1 MQILKFLDLFFGA
14 FINVLL
20 CLYIVNNLFINN
32 KIKNVKKEYRYVFI
46 ISFIIC
52 IINMFNKYTF
62 KIVLTSP
69 FIVYLIKKVFCINY
83 KKSILY
89 CFISVICIFFSELIG
104 SIIFFFIP
112 FDYDFIFNNIL
123 GTTLGNIIIFII
135 SYIILKIKIFKII
148 FNKLDNYFIRKKI
161 SLYIYL
167 VIIILLSAIGHKN
180 FFNVNTILDLVVNF
194 IILVSFLI
202 ITFLLYKENL
212 KYEELTEKYNDLFNF
227 LEKFEKEIIEKRK
240 IIHDFNNKL
249 IIINGYLNNQI
260 KLKEYVSE
268 IIKEQK
274 ELKNNNFINNID
286 KLPLGIKGLIYYKFS
301 QINKNID
308 LNINVKN
315 SLKKF
320 EKIPSK
326 LNKEVLTII
335 GVIIDNSIEAVE
347 KEKNKSINIEISCKK
362 NLFFIKIENTCS
374 RSTNINEINSVGY
387 STKGKNRG
395 YGLSLINDI
404 TSKEDKIK
412 YNVKIEK
419 NIFTSEVIIKI

>member
-1 MQILKFLDLFFGA
+1 M
-14 FINVLL
+14 
-20 CLYIVNNLFINN
+20 
-32 KIKNVKKEYRYVFI
+32 VKYY
-46 ISFIIC
+46 
-52 IINMFNKYTF
+52 
-62 KIVLTSP
+62 
-69 FIVYLIKKVFCINY
+69 IKKRI
-83 KKSILY
+83 SI
-89 CFISVICIFFSELIG
+89 
-104 SIIFFFIP
+104 
-112 FDYDFIFNNIL
+112 
-123 GTTLGNIIIFII
+123 
-135 SYIILKIKIFKII
+135 
-148 FNKLDNYFIRKKI
+148 
-161 SLYIYL
+161 YIYI
-167 VIIILLSAIGHKN
+167 VIIIILSAIGYKN

-227 LEKFEKEIIEKRK
+227 LEKFEKELIEKRK

-249 IIINGYLNNQI
+249 IIINGYVNNQA

-315 SLKKF
+315 CLKKY
-320 EKIPSK
+320 EKISSK
-326 LNKEVLTII
+326 LNKDVLTII

-404 TSKEDKIK
+404 VSKEDKIK
-412 YNVKIEK
+412 YNVNIENK
-419 NIFTSEVIIKI
+419 IFTSEVIVKI

>member
-32 KIKNVKKEYRYVFI
+32 KNIKKDYKYILITSLI
-46 ISFIIC
+46 IT
-52 IINMFNKYTF
+52 IINIFNKYTF
-62 KIVLTSP
+62 KLLLTFP
-69 FIVYLIKKVFCINY
+69 FIVYLIKKIFYINY
-83 KKSILY
+83 KKSTVY
-89 CFISVICIFFSELIG
+89 SFIAVVCIFSSELIA

-123 GTTLGNIIIFII
+123 GTILGNIVIVII
-135 SYIILKIKIFKII
+135 SYIILKINVLKII
-148 FNKLDNYFIRKKI
+148 FNKIFNYFVFKEF
-161 SLYIYL
+161 SVYIYL
-167 VIIILLSAIGHKN
+167 IIIILLNSITYKSI
-180 FFNVNTILDLVVNF
+180 FKVNTLLDLLVNF
-194 IILVSFLI
+194 IIYLSFIL

-212 KYEELTEKYNDLFNF
+212 KYEELNEKYNDLFNF

-249 IIINGYLNNQI
+249 IIINGYVNNQV
-260 KLKEYVSE
+260 KLKEYISE

-274 ELKNNNFINNID
+274 VLKNNNFINNID

-347 KEKNKSINIEISCKK
+347 KERKKSINIEISYKK
-362 NLFFIKIENTCS
+362 NSFLIKIENTCT
-374 RSTNINEINSVGY
+374 RNININEINSVGY

>member
-32 KIKNVKKEYRYVFI
+32 KNIKKDYKYILITSLI
-46 ISFIIC
+46 IT
-52 IINMFNKYTF
+52 IINIFNKYTF
-62 KIVLTSP
+62 KLLLTFP
-69 FIVYLIKKVFCINY
+69 FIVYLIKKVFYINY
-83 KKSILY
+83 KKSTVY
-89 CFISVICIFFSELIG
+89 SFIAVVCIFSSELIA

-123 GTTLGNIIIFII
+123 GTILGNIVIVII
-135 SYIILKIKIFKII
+135 SYIILKINVLKII
-148 FNKLDNYFIRKKI
+148 FNKIFNYFVFKEF
-161 SLYIYL
+161 SVYIYL
-167 VIIILLSAIGHKN
+167 IIIILLNSITYKSI
-180 FFNVNTILDLVVNF
+180 FKVNTLLDLFVNF
-194 IILVSFLI
+194 IIYLSFIL

-212 KYEELTEKYNDLFNF
+212 KYEELNEKYNDLFNF

-249 IIINGYLNNQI
+249 IIINGYVNNQV
-260 KLKEYVSE
+260 KLKEYISE

-347 KEKNKSINIEISCKK
+347 KERKKSINIEISCKK
-362 NLFFIKIENTCS
+362 NSFLIKIENTCT
-374 RSTNINEINSVGY
+374 RNININEINNVGY

>member
-32 KIKNVKKEYRYVFI
+32 KNIKKDYKYILITSLI
-46 ISFIIC
+46 IT
-52 IINMFNKYTF
+52 IINIFNKYTF
-62 KIVLTSP
+62 KLLLTFP
-69 FIVYLIKKVFCINY
+69 FIVYLIKKVFYINY
-83 KKSILY
+83 KKSTVY
-89 CFISVICIFFSELIG
+89 SFIAVVCIFSSELIA

-123 GTTLGNIIIFII
+123 GTILGNIVIVII
-135 SYIILKIKIFKII
+135 SYIILKINVLKII
-148 FNKLDNYFIRKKI
+148 FNKIFNYFVFKEF
-161 SLYIYL
+161 SVYIYL
-167 VIIILLSAIGHKN
+167 IIIILLNSITYKSI
-180 FFNVNTILDLVVNF
+180 FKVNTLLDLLVNF
-194 IILVSFLI
+194 IIYLSFIL

-212 KYEELTEKYNDLFNF
+212 KYEELNEKYNDLFNF

-249 IIINGYLNNQI
+249 IIINGYVNNQV
-260 KLKEYVSE
+260 KLKEYISE

-347 KEKNKSINIEISCKK
+347 KERKKSINIEISCKK
-362 NLFFIKIENTCS
+362 NSFLIKIENTCT
-374 RSTNINEINSVGY
+374 RNININEINNVGY